1 MANKKNLPAKKN
13 SKKPVKKAG
22 KKRVNVL
29 KRIGKFF
36 KDVITELKK
45 VTWPTRKNLISYT
58 AAVLVFVAI
67 MMLVVYGI
75 DSGAAAVI
83 QAVFGN

>member
-58 AAVLVFVAI
+58 IAVLVFVAI
-67 MMLVVYGI
+67 MMAVVYGI
-75 DSGAAAVI
+75 DSGVAALM
-83 QAVFGN
+83 QAVFG

>member
-1 MANKKNLPAKKN
+1 MANKKNLPAKKD
-13 SKKPVKKAG
+13 SKKPVKKDG

-58 AAVLVFVAI
+58 IAVLVFVAI

-75 DSGAAAVI
+75 DSGVAALM
-83 QAVFGN
+83 QAVFG